1 LFIKERAI
9 FVFDGKSNLG
19 EPVFITQELIK
30 LESSRIFYSFINS
43 PFSFINSYL
52 PYLEIFEGKWRYFI
66 GEFNFLF
73 PKK

>member
-1 LFIKERAI
+1 MGNQA
-9 FVFDGKSNLG
+9 LG

-43 PFSFINSYL
+43 YL
-52 PYLEIFEGKWRYFI
+52 PYLEIFERKWRYLI
-66 GEFNFLF
+66 GKFNFLF